1 VQRRLTGV
9 SCIGAEIGSF
19 SWPIRNLRRKP
30 RAPLIEGAGKVSGD
44 KEMQREGKADKAKG
58 DVHKAAGDVKDAD
71 PQRSR
76 QHEEV
81 EKRKSEI
88 DWPPEGALFFG
99 CRAHQ
104 ETSPLTID

>member
-1 VQRRLTGV
+1 MDREHLKGFAEKTK
-9 SCIGAEIGSF
+9 GAI
-19 SWPIRNLRRKP
+19 K
-30 RAPLIEGAGKVSGD
+30 EGAGKISGD

-81 EKRKSEI
+81 ENARAKRRLAARR
-88 DWPPEGALFFG
+88 GGLFFG

-104 ETSPLTID
+104 ETSPLAID

>member
-1 VQRRLTGV
+1 MNSSCFLLLGVEAGWTRHHQRQSLIWSPFPAVQRRLAGV

-58 DVHKAAGDVKDAD
+58 DVHKAAGDVKDAARNVAD
-71 PQRSR
+71 NM
-76 QHEEV
+76 
-81 EKRKSEI
+81 KK
-88 DWPPEGALFFG
+88 
-99 CRAHQ
+99 
-104 ETSPLTID
+104 